1 MGKVAK
7 HQPIKLWGS
16 YLSTIFSIALV
27 LFVLGLLM
35 VLGYHSYRYTTDIK
49 ENIIYNVILS
59 PATDQHEVAI
69 LNKMLNQKDEYP
81 YIKAVNY
88 ISKDEAAHIFTD
100 ELGDNFV
107 DFLGYNPLFPSF
119 EVNMISGI
127 SAEQTNANIEL
138 FKESLKSYTFVT
150 DVVYQETTVSEV
162 NEIIYN
168 VGWVLLVF
176 TALLLFVA
184 IVVINNTIKIVI
196 YSKRYT
202 IKTMQLVG
210 AKRSFII
217 RPFLHRSLIYGLLGS
232 VIATLLL
239 AVLVFISY
247 SQLNIAIAM
256 ADVKMPY
263 VVIIGIVVL
272 MGMAIS
278 YFSTYFSIHYYL
290 NHKDEQ
296 LY

>member
-27 LFVLGLLM
+27 LFVSGLLM
-35 VLGYHSYRYTTDIK
+35 VLGYHSYRYTTGIK
-49 ENIIYNVILS
+49 ENIIYNVVLS
-59 PATDQHEVAI
+59 PATEQHEISTLNKI
-69 LNKMLNQKDEYP
+69 LNNKEEYP

-88 ISKDEAAHIFTD
+88 ISKEEAARIFTD
-100 ELGDNFV
+100 ELGDDFV

-119 EVNMISGI
+119 EVNMISGV
-127 SAEQTNANIEL
+127 SPEQTGENIEL

-150 DVVYQETTVSEV
+150 DVIYQETTVSEV

-168 VGWVLLVF
+168 VAWVLLVF
-176 TALLLFVA
+176 TALLLFVSV
-184 IVVINNTIKIVI
+184 VVINNTIKIVI

-217 RPFLHRSLIYGLLGS
+217 RPFLRRSVLYGLLGS
-232 VIATLLL
+232 MIAILLL
-239 AVLVFISY
+239 AVLLFIAH
-247 SQLNIAIAM
+247 SQLNTNITMI
-256 ADVKMPY
+256 DVQLPY
-263 VVIIGIVVL
+263 VVIIGIIVL
-272 MGMAIS
+272 MGIAIS
-278 YFSTYFSIHYYL
+278 YMSTYFSIRYYL

>member
-59 PATDQHEVAI
+59 PTAEQHEISI
-69 LNKMLNQKDEYP
+69 LNKMLNSKEEYP
-81 YIKAVNY
+81 YLKTVNF
-88 ISKDEAAHIFTD
+88 ISKDDAARIFTD

-127 SAEQTNANIEL
+127 STEQTNKNIEK
-138 FKESLKSYTFVT
+138 FKESLQSYTFVT

-162 NEIIYN
+162 NTIIYN
-168 VGWVLLVF
+168 VGWVLVVF
-176 TALLLFVA
+176 TVLLLFVSV
-184 IVVINNTIKIVI
+184 VVINNTIKIVI

-217 RPFLHRSLIYGLLGS
+217 RPFLRRSVLYGLLGS
-232 VIATLLL
+232 LIAILLL
-239 AVLVFISY
+239 AVLVFIAY
-247 SQLNIAIAM
+247 NQLNIHFAV
-256 ADVKMPY
+256 ADVQLPY
-263 VVIIGIVVL
+263 AIIIGIIIV
-272 MGMAIS
+272 MGIAIS
-278 YFSTYFSIHYYL
+278 YISTYFSIRYYL
-290 NHKDEQ
+290 NQKDEQ

>member
-27 LFVLGLLM
+27 LFVLGLVM

-59 PATDQHEVAI
+59 PTAEQHEISI
-69 LNKMLNQKDEYP
+69 LNKMLNSKEEYP
-81 YIKAVNY
+81 YLKTVNF
-88 ISKDEAAHIFTD
+88 ISKDDAARIFTD

-127 SAEQTNANIEL
+127 STEQTNENIEK
-138 FKESLKSYTFVT
+138 FKESLQSYTFVT

-162 NEIIYN
+162 NTIIYN
-168 VGWVLLVF
+168 VGWVLVVF
-176 TALLLFVA
+176 TVLLLFVSV
-184 IVVINNTIKIVI
+184 VVINNTIKIVI

-217 RPFLHRSLIYGLLGS
+217 RPFLRRSVLYGLLGS
-232 VIATLLL
+232 LIAILLL
-239 AVLVFISY
+239 AVLVFIAY
-247 SQLNIAIAM
+247 NQLNIHFAV
-256 ADVKMPY
+256 ADVQLPY
-263 VVIIGIVVL
+263 AIIIGIIIV
-272 MGMAIS
+272 MGIAIS
-278 YFSTYFSIHYYL
+278 YISTYFSIRYYL
-290 NHKDEQ
+290 NQKDEQ

>member
-59 PATDQHEVAI
+59 PTAEQHEISI
-69 LNKMLNQKDEYP
+69 LNKMLNSKEEYP
-81 YIKAVNY
+81 YLKTVNF
-88 ISKDEAAHIFTD
+88 ISKDDAARIFID

-127 SAEQTNANIEL
+127 STEQTNENIEK
-138 FKESLKSYTFVT
+138 FKESLQSYTFVT

-162 NEIIYN
+162 NTIIYN
-168 VGWVLLVF
+168 VGWVLVVF
-176 TALLLFVA
+176 TVLLLFVSV
-184 IVVINNTIKIVI
+184 VVINNTIKIVI

-217 RPFLHRSLIYGLLGS
+217 RPFLRRSVLYALLGS
-232 VIATLLL
+232 LIAILLL
-239 AVLVFISY
+239 AVLVFIAY
-247 SQLNIAIAM
+247 NQLNIHFAV
-256 ADVKMPY
+256 ADVQLPY
-263 VVIIGIVVL
+263 AIIIGIIIA
-272 MGMAIS
+272 MGIAIS
-278 YFSTYFSIHYYL
+278 YISTYFSIRYYL
-290 NHKDEQ
+290 NQKDEQ

>member
-1 MGKVAK
+1 
-7 HQPIKLWGS
+7 
-16 YLSTIFSIALV
+16 
-27 LFVLGLLM
+27 
-35 VLGYHSYRYTTDIK
+35 
-49 ENIIYNVILS
+49 
-59 PATDQHEVAI
+59 
-69 LNKMLNQKDEYP
+69 MLNQKDEYP

-150 DVVYQETTVSEV
+150 DVVYQETTVSDV

-247 SQLNIAIAM
+247 NQLNIAIAM

>member
-59 PATDQHEVAI
+59 PTAEQHEISI
-69 LNKMLNQKDEYP
+69 LNKMLNSKEEYP
-81 YIKAVNY
+81 YLKTVNF
-88 ISKDEAAHIFTD
+88 ISKDDAARIFTD

-127 SAEQTNANIEL
+127 STEQTNENIEK
-138 FKESLKSYTFVT
+138 FKESLQSYTFVT

-162 NEIIYN
+162 NTIIYN
-168 VGWVLLVF
+168 VGCVLVVF
-176 TALLLFVA
+176 TVLLLFVSV
-184 IVVINNTIKIVI
+184 VVINNTIKIVI

-217 RPFLHRSLIYGLLGS
+217 RPFLRRSVLYGLLGS
-232 VIATLLL
+232 LIAILLL
-239 AVLVFISY
+239 AVLVFIAY
-247 SQLNIAIAM
+247 NQLNIHFAV
-256 ADVKMPY
+256 ADVQLPY
-263 VVIIGIVVL
+263 AIIIGVIIVMGI
-272 MGMAIS
+272 AIS
-278 YFSTYFSIHYYL
+278 YISTYFSIRYYL
-290 NHKDEQ
+290 NQKDEQ

>member
-59 PATDQHEVAI
+59 PTAEQYEISI
-69 LNKMLNQKDEYP
+69 LNKMLNSKEEYP
-81 YIKAVNY
+81 YLKTVNF
-88 ISKDEAAHIFTD
+88 ISKDDAARIFTD

-127 SAEQTNANIEL
+127 STEQTNENIEK
-138 FKESLKSYTFVT
+138 FKESLQSYTFVT

-162 NEIIYN
+162 NTIIYN
-168 VGWVLLVF
+168 VGWVLVVF
-176 TALLLFVA
+176 TVLLLFVSV
-184 IVVINNTIKIVI
+184 VVINNTIKIVI

-217 RPFLHRSLIYGLLGS
+217 RPFLRRSVLYGLLGS
-232 VIATLLL
+232 LIAILLL
-239 AVLVFISY
+239 AVLVFIAY
-247 SQLNIAIAM
+247 NQLNIHFAVVDVQLPYAI
-256 ADVKMPY
+256 
-263 VVIIGIVVL
+263 IIGIIIV
-272 MGMAIS
+272 MGIAIS
-278 YFSTYFSIHYYL
+278 YISTYFSIRYYL
-290 NHKDEQ
+290 NQKDEQ

>member
-59 PATDQHEVAI
+59 PTAEQHEISI
-69 LNKMLNQKDEYP
+69 LNKMLNSKEEYP
-81 YIKAVNY
+81 YLKTVNF
-88 ISKDEAAHIFTD
+88 ISKDDAARIFTD

-127 SAEQTNANIEL
+127 STEQTNENIEK
-138 FKESLKSYTFVT
+138 FKESLQSYTFVT

-162 NEIIYN
+162 NTIIYN
-168 VGWVLLVF
+168 VGWVLVVF
-176 TALLLFVA
+176 TVLLLFVSV
-184 IVVINNTIKIVI
+184 VVINNTIKIVI

-217 RPFLHRSLIYGLLGS
+217 RPFLRRSVLYGLLGS
-232 VIATLLL
+232 LIAILLL
-239 AVLVFISY
+239 AVLVFIAY
-247 SQLNIAIAM
+247 NQLNIHFAV
-256 ADVKMPY
+256 ADVQLPY
-263 VVIIGIVVL
+263 AIIIGIIIV
-272 MGMAIS
+272 MGIAIS
-278 YFSTYFSIHYYL
+278 YISTYFSIRYYL
-290 NHKDEQ
+290 NQKDEQ

>member
-27 LFVLGLLM
+27 LFVSGLLM
-35 VLGYHSYRYTTDIK
+35 VLGYHSYRYTTGIK
-49 ENIIYNVILS
+49 ENIIYNVVLS
-59 PATDQHEVAI
+59 PATEQHEISTLNKI
-69 LNKMLNQKDEYP
+69 LNNKEEYP

-88 ISKDEAAHIFTD
+88 ISKEEAARIFTD
-100 ELGDNFV
+100 ELGDDFV

-119 EVNMISGI
+119 EVNMISGV
-127 SAEQTNANIEL
+127 SPEQTGENIEL
-138 FKESLKSYTFVT
+138 FKESLISYTFVT
-150 DVVYQETTVSEV
+150 DVIYQETTVSEV

-168 VGWVLLVF
+168 VAWVLLVF
-176 TALLLFVA
+176 TALLLFVS

-217 RPFLHRSLIYGLLGS
+217 RPFLRRSVLYGLLGS
-232 VIATLLL
+232 MIAILLL
-239 AVLVFISY
+239 AVLLFIAH
-247 SQLNIAIAM
+247 SQLNTNITMI
-256 ADVKMPY
+256 DVQLPY
-263 VVIIGIVVL
+263 VVIIGIIVL
-272 MGMAIS
+272 MGIAIS
-278 YFSTYFSIHYYL
+278 YMSTYFSIRYYL

>member
-59 PATDQHEVAI
+59 PTAEQHEISI
-69 LNKMLNQKDEYP
+69 LNKMLNSKEEYP
-81 YIKAVNY
+81 YLKTVNF
-88 ISKDEAAHIFTD
+88 ISKDDAARIFTD

-127 SAEQTNANIEL
+127 STEQTNENIEK
-138 FKESLKSYTFVT
+138 FKESLQSYTFVT

-162 NEIIYN
+162 NTIIYN
-168 VGWVLLVF
+168 VGWVLVVF
-176 TALLLFVA
+176 TVLLLFVSV
-184 IVVINNTIKIVI
+184 VVINNTIKIVI

-217 RPFLHRSLIYGLLGS
+217 RPFLRRSVLYGLLGS
-232 VIATLLL
+232 LIAILLL
-239 AVLVFISY
+239 AVLVFIAY
-247 SQLNIAIAM
+247 NQLNIHFAV
-256 ADVKMPY
+256 ADVQLPY
-263 VVIIGIVVL
+263 AIIVGIIIV
-272 MGMAIS
+272 MGIAIS
-278 YFSTYFSIHYYL
+278 YISTYFSIRYYL
-290 NHKDEQ
+290 NQKDEQ

>member
-59 PATDQHEVAI
+59 PTAEQHEISI
-69 LNKMLNQKDEYP
+69 LNKMLSDREEYP
-81 YIKAVNY
+81 YIKAINY
-88 ISKDEAAHIFTD
+88 ISKDEAARIFTD

-127 SAEQTNANIEL
+127 SAEQTNANIEK
-138 FKESLKSYTFVT
+138 FKESLQSYTFVT
-150 DVVYQETTVSEV
+150 DVVYQETTVTEV
-162 NEIIYN
+162 NTIIYN

-176 TALLLFVA
+176 TALLLFVS

-196 YSKRYT
+196 YSKRYI

-217 RPFLHRSLIYGLLGS
+217 RPFLHRSVLYGLLGTL
-232 VIATLLL
+232 IAILLL
-239 AVLVFISY
+239 AVLVFIAY
-247 SQLNIAIAM
+247 RQLNINIVM
-256 ADVKMPY
+256 TDVQLPY
-263 VVIIGIVVL
+263 AVIVGVIML
-272 MGMAIS
+272 MGIAIS
-278 YFSTYFSIHYYL
+278 YISTYFSIHYYL

>member
-27 LFVLGLLM
+27 LFVSGLLM
-35 VLGYHSYRYTTDIK
+35 VLGYHSYRYTTGIK
-49 ENIIYNVILS
+49 ENIIYNVVLS
-59 PATDQHEVAI
+59 PATEQHEISTLNKI
-69 LNKMLNQKDEYP
+69 LNNKEEYP

-88 ISKDEAAHIFTD
+88 ISKEEAARIFTD
-100 ELGDNFV
+100 ELGDDFV

-119 EVNMISGI
+119 EVNMISGV
-127 SAEQTNANIEL
+127 SPEQTGKNIEL

-150 DVVYQETTVSEV
+150 DVIYQETTVSEV

-168 VGWVLLVF
+168 VAWVLLVF
-176 TALLLFVA
+176 TALLLFVSV
-184 IVVINNTIKIVI
+184 VVINNTIKIVI

-217 RPFLHRSLIYGLLGS
+217 RPFLRRSVLYGLLGS
-232 VIATLLL
+232 MIAILLL
-239 AVLVFISY
+239 AVLLFIAH
-247 SQLNIAIAM
+247 SQLNTNITMI
-256 ADVKMPY
+256 DVQLPY
-263 VVIIGIVVL
+263 VVIIGIIVL
-272 MGMAIS
+272 MGIAIS
-278 YFSTYFSIHYYL
+278 YMSTYFSIRYYL

>member
-35 VLGYHSYRYTTDIK
+35 VFGYHSYRYTTDIK

-59 PATDQHEVAI
+59 PTAEQHEISI
-69 LNKMLNQKDEYP
+69 LNKMLNSKEEYP
-81 YIKAVNY
+81 YLKTVNF
-88 ISKDEAAHIFTD
+88 ISKDDAARIFTD

-127 SAEQTNANIEL
+127 STEQTNENIEK
-138 FKESLKSYTFVT
+138 FKESLQSYTFVT

-162 NEIIYN
+162 NTIIYN
-168 VGWVLLVF
+168 VGWVLVVF
-176 TALLLFVA
+176 TVLLLFVSV
-184 IVVINNTIKIVI
+184 VVINNTIKIVI

-217 RPFLHRSLIYGLLGS
+217 RPFLRRSVLYGLLGS
-232 VIATLLL
+232 LIAILLL
-239 AVLVFISY
+239 AVLVFIAY
-247 SQLNIAIAM
+247 NQLNIHFAV
-256 ADVKMPY
+256 ADVQLPY
-263 VVIIGIVVL
+263 AIIIGIIIV
-272 MGMAIS
+272 MGIAIS
-278 YFSTYFSIHYYL
+278 YISTYFSIRYYL
-290 NHKDEQ
+290 NQKDEQ